1 MRKFFRWI
9 AELSL
14 IQQLTFIM
22 VMVAFVILGFFN
34 VYMKGNVTDFV
45 NSQVMD
51 ILRTS
56 QNTIVSRVESSSM
69 GTSEIG
75 ADAQVSHFVY
85 TRDTLSLQV
94 SNNTYSSSFQDEV
107 NGLSQQLEESWS
119 EGITEINDTK
129 YYYRSYRIDNNR
141 VIVSIIDYA
150 YGQNIEN
157 TLIRRLSD
165 TTSIVVTVLFVLI
178 FFWTLSIITP
188 LQQIRSYIDKMRKGE
203 EATLNVDRND
213 EIGELAR
220 ELVSLQEEL
229 KRQEETKEEMVHN
242 ISHDLKTP
250 IATIKSYAES
260 IKDGIYPY
268 DTLEKSVD
276 VIIENSERLEQ
287 KVYSLL
293 FLNRLDYM
301 KDQARE
307 TEKTTGMKE
316 TIEKVL

>member
-1 MRKFFRWI
+1 MI
-9 AELSL
+9 
-14 IQQLTFIM
+14 
-22 VMVAFVILGFFN
+22 FN
-34 VYMKGNVTDFV
+34 
-45 NSQVMD
+45 
-51 ILRTS
+51 
-56 QNTIVSRVESSSM
+56 
-69 GTSEIG
+69 
-75 ADAQVSHFVY
+75 
-85 TRDTLSLQV
+85 
-94 SNNTYSSSFQDEV
+94 
-107 NGLSQQLEESWS
+107 
-119 EGITEINDTK
+119 
-129 YYYRSYRIDNNR
+129 
-141 VIVSIIDYA
+141 
-150 YGQNIEN
+150 N

-188 LQQIRSYIDKMRKGE
+188 LQQIRTYIDKMRKGE
-203 EATLNVDRND
+203 EATLNVDRKD
-213 EIGELAR
+213 EIGDLAR

-301 KDQARE
+301 MDQARE

-316 TIEKVL
+316 TIEKVLLSLKMIRPEVTIECDLWKVNSEAMRNHGE